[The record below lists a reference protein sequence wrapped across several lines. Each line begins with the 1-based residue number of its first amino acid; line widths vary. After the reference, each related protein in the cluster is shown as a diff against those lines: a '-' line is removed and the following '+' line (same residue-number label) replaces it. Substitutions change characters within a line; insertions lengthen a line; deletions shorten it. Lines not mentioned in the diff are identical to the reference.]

1 MPYAARQTR
10 KSLPSMTPEDLLLS
24 IPKQDRARVALSRI
38 LAAGLEILAEQ
49 GLPALTTEEIARRAE
64 VNIATFYKYF
74 ANREALLGYL
84 AIQFSD
90 QQTKALED
98 CIASFPP
105 STSWRVLLPALI
117 DTMVQ
122 DWVRLPGSRVLQ
134 GVFLT
139 DPRLQEEYGTSSLA
153 VSAALKPFAP
163 GWRFEG
169 TDAQWQRIHMIFGD
183 CLIALLDRAAKSSGA
198 EQAAIIDE
206 MKRLAI
212 AYHATWFQG

>member
-1 MPYAARQTR
+1 
-10 KSLPSMTPEDLLLS
+10 MTPEDFLLS
-24 IPKQDRARVALSRI
+24 IPKQERARVALGRI
-38 LAAGLEILAEQ
+38 LSTGLDILAEA

-90 QQTKALED
+90 QQTKALVD

-105 STSWRVLLPALI
+105 TTSWRALLPTLI

-122 DWVRLPGSRVLQ
+122 DWVRVPGSRALQ
-134 GVFLT
+134 GVFMT
-139 DPRLQEEYGTSSLA
+139 DPRLQEEYGTSSDA
-153 VSAALKPFAP
+153 VAVAMKPFAVAW
-163 GWRFEG
+163 GFQG
-169 TDAQWQRIHMIFGD
+169 TDAEWRRIHMVFGD
-183 CLIALLDRAAKSSGA
+183 CLIALLDRAAKSPA
-198 EQAAIIDE
+198 PEQAAIIDE